1 MKTKPLTKAETQW
14 IRKANRLFKDTPE
27 RFDFFTIGDA
37 ELTIID
43 KAGAALSEI
52 GDGAAER
59 DGIVLGYIKTKG
71 QVHGVS
77 G

>member
-1 MKTKPLTKAETQW
+1 MNTKPLTQAETRW
-14 IRKANRLFKDTPE
+14 IRKAQQLFNDTPE

-37 ELTIID
+37 GLTIID
-43 KAGAALSEI
+43 KAGAVHSEI

-59 DGIVLGYIKTKG
+59 DGIVLGCIKTKG